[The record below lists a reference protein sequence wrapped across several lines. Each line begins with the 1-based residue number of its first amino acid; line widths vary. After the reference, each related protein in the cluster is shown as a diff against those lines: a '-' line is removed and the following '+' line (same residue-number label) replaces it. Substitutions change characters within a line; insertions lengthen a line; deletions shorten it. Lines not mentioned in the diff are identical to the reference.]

1 MLFYTVY
8 FTFYILIHIRYFII
22 KKNTT
27 KQIPTVTILKTLY
40 LQQLL
45 EPLPTVTNGYHKEGK
60 VRFMK
65 KVIKLVVLAIV
76 VIFVIMV
83 VKDISKNPIQKK
95 ETSSEEIPV
104 ILDADAYSRISSEQL
119 IELLGEPKSTE
130 DWNNENSKGTF
141 QMQLYTYDL
150 DGMYTEFILYEG
162 AVVKI
167 RCFATE
173 PWEIKKDFD
182 NVFKMFNITIKDSA
196 RKVVDTGI
204 TYKFSPVSDTVAE
217 FEVYNFDSEK
227 HTFDSVYITY
237 NLNYF
242 DDPN

>member
-1 MLFYTVY
+1 
-8 FTFYILIHIRYFII
+8 
-22 KKNTT
+22 
-27 KQIPTVTILKTLY
+27 
-40 LQQLL
+40 
-45 EPLPTVTNGYHKEGK
+45 
-60 VRFMK
+60 MK

-141 QMQLYTYDL
+141 
-150 DGMYTEFILYEG
+150 
-162 AVVKI
+162 
-167 RCFATE
+167 
-173 PWEIKKDFD
+173 
-182 NVFKMFNITIKDSA
+182 
-196 RKVVDTGI
+196 
-204 TYKFSPVSDTVAE
+204 
-217 FEVYNFDSEK
+217 
-227 HTFDSVYITY
+227 DSVYITY